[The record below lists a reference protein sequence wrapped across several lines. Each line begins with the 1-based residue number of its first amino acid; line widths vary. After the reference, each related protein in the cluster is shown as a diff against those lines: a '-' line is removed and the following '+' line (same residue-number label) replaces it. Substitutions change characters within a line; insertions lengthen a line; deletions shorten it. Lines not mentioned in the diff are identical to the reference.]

1 MSVGHFYGAGGYI
14 DHDDAAALFPVET
27 LSGEVQQYRDAE
39 IRLESIESEKVIVV
53 SPTGLASSYFL
64 TQHPL
69 TAIEIKSLSDA
80 VRTSVENNREFDIS
94 EFDLVQI
101 GRKSSNMQNK
111 SLSEFK

>member
-1 MSVGHFYGAGGYI
+1 MRVGHYYDAGGYV
-14 DHDDAAALFPVET
+14 DHGDASTLFPVES

-39 IRLESIESEKVIVV
+39 IRLQSVASEKVIVV

-69 TAIEIKSLSDA
+69 TAIDIKSLPDM
-80 VRTSVENNREFDIS
+80 VRTSVENHTEFQIS
-94 EFDLVQI
+94 EFDVIQI
-101 GRKSSNMQNK
+101 GRRTSNIQNK